1 MTTKNLKE
9 NNFIKITLDQVT
21 PYMNTKILGH
31 NYKYFDTIDSTNTY
45 CKTLAESKAR
55 EGTLVISEEQTK
67 GKGTKG
73 RLWSS
78 PKGSGLWFSIILR
91 PKITISDLG
100 KIVIVSSSALCET
113 FKSLNIDAKI
123 KWPNDILINE
133 KKLCG
138 ILTEVKL
145 KGDYIDY
152 IILGIGINVN
162 IDYTDFNDNLKL
174 IATSLKIETSREISR
189 GYILGTFLNFFEK
202 FYNEMLSNS
211 YLEYFRIYKE
221 NSFVI
226 NKTVNI
232 IKNNTIEPVIV
243 LDFDLEGS
251 IIVKDSNGSIKK
263 ISSGEVSL
271 RF

>member
-1 MTTKNLKE
+1 MTNKNL
-9 NNFIKITLDQVT
+9 NNDKFIKITLDKVSA
-21 PYMNTKILGH
+21 YMNTKILGT

-45 CKTLAESKAR
+45 CKTLAESNAN

-73 RLWSS
+73 RSWSS

-91 PKITISDLG
+91 PRMTISDLG
-100 KIVIVSSSALCET
+100 KIVIVTSSALCET
-113 FKSLNIDAKI
+113 FKSLNIDSKI
-123 KWPNDILINE
+123 KWPNDILVNG

-162 IDYTDFNDNLKL
+162 VNYTDFNDDLKL
-174 IATSLKIETSREISR
+174 TATSLKIESSKEISR
-189 GYILGTFLNFFEK
+189 AYVLGTFLNFFEK
-202 FYNEMLSNS
+202 FYNEMLNNS
-211 YLEYFRIYKE
+211 SFKYFKIYKE

-232 IKNNTIEPVIV
+232 IKNNTIESVTV
-243 LDFDLEGS
+243 LDFDLEGF
-251 IIVKDSNGSIKK
+251 IIVKDSNDIIKK

>member
-1 MTTKNLKE
+1 
-9 NNFIKITLDQVT
+9 
-21 PYMNTKILGH
+21 
-31 NYKYFDTIDSTNTY
+31 YKYFDTIDSTNTY
-45 CKTLAESKAR
+45 CKTLAESKAK

-67 GKGTKG
+67 GRGTKG

-91 PKITISDLG
+91 PKMSISNLG
-100 KIVIVSSSALCET
+100 KIVIVTSSALCET

-123 KWPNDILINE
+123 KWPNDILVKG

-145 KGDYIDY
+145 EGDYIDY
-152 IILGIGINVN
+152 IVLGIGINVN
-162 IDYTDFNDNLKL
+162 IDYMDFNDNLKL
-174 IATSLKIETSREISR
+174 TATSLKIELSKEISR
-189 GYILGTFLNFFEK
+189 GYVLGTFLNFFEK
-202 FYNEMLSNS
+202 FYTEMLHSS
-211 YLEYFRIYKE
+211 SFEYFKIYKE

-232 IKNNTIEPVIV
+232 IKNNTIETVTV
-243 LDFDLEGS
+243 LDFDLDGF
-251 IIVKDSNGSIKK
+251 IIVKDSNGAIKK